1 EETFGEDES
10 FEESA
15 PGSGAATGLPTAS
28 PKTVAEALAFPVT
41 TTQGLSATS
50 LEDEDGNMRY
60 PVPPIATIVDK
71 ISGFGLVLTEEDEDG
86 KMRRTRF
93 TYSDGINTYV
103 TLSVAVVAD
112 LWKADSVT
120 VSPGQLQIGDR
131 TIAINADGSAEI
143 AYAGEMADRFRT
155 FSLINVLDDWLA
167 VDQARESQ
175 NAPQKA
181 LDDDVFKDKVVVIAG
196 FALGTSDVKST
207 PFETVPGVIKQATEI
222 QNLLDGR
229 FITEAPF
236 WVSVLVTFLISL
248 FSVAVVL
255 IIQNV
260 LFDVAYPLA
269 LFYGFFLVTGVFL
282 VVDQLHILSAMPSYA
297 AAFAGGVA
305 AIYTHW
311 FPSRARERLKE
322 VFAGRLR
329 DDLLAEMVEQ
339 RNIPDLAGE
348 ARTVSVVVARL
359 ARLEKLNAKFA
370 TNPRA
375 RADRLNA
382 YLTMINDVMIEHGG
396 VVLRSDG
403 AEVACMFGAP
413 FDHADHAVR
422 ACRAAVAA
430 VSAFDLNDIDS
441 MPDRH
446 GFTVAVVTA
455 QTFVANFGSDQ
466 APEYRPERP
475 VLNRAVAVAEANE
488 RLNTRILLDPSTVD
502 LAQNAINGR
511 EVASLELVP
520 GQSPIALFELE
531 GMKT

>member
-1 EETFGEDES
+1 
-10 FEESA
+10 
-15 PGSGAATGLPTAS
+15 
-28 PKTVAEALAFPVT
+28 
-41 TTQGLSATS
+41 
-50 LEDEDGNMRY
+50 
-60 PVPPIATIVDK
+60 
-71 ISGFGLVLTEEDEDG
+71 
-86 KMRRTRF
+86 
-93 TYSDGINTYV
+93 
-103 TLSVAVVAD
+103 
-112 LWKADSVT
+112 
-120 VSPGQLQIGDR
+120 
-131 TIAINADGSAEI
+131 
-143 AYAGEMADRFRT
+143 
-155 FSLINVLDDWLA
+155 
-167 VDQARESQ
+167 
-175 NAPQKA
+175 
-181 LDDDVFKDKVVVIAG
+181 
-196 FALGTSDVKST
+196 
-207 PFETVPGVIKQATEI
+207 
-222 QNLLDGR
+222 
-229 FITEAPF
+229 
-236 WVSVLVTFLISL
+236 
-248 FSVAVVL
+248 
-255 IIQNV
+255 
-260 LFDVAYPLA
+260 
-269 LFYGFFLVTGVFL
+269 
-282 VVDQLHILSAMPSYA
+282 
-297 AAFAGGVA
+297 
-305 AIYTHW
+305 
-311 FPSRARERLKE
+311 
-322 VFAGRLR
+322 
-329 DDLLAEMVEQ
+329 
-339 RNIPDLAGE
+339 
-348 ARTVSVVVARL
+348 VVARL